1 MKSVSIDV
9 PHLTRA
15 VLRDERIVLKDVLRI
30 ERLGEDLL
38 AWVRQVDGS
47 VQLQRFEKFFV
58 PALEAGLEIRPADGD
73 FVEVQFFS
81 ALSDVAT
88 SVLTSA
94 LGEDAAALEAHGDV
108 LWLQLVADDL
118 AHLDNVW
125 STLTAALQAKTST
138 LGEVYIQLLDG
149 PPLAGVPLSQDWSAA
164 ANSASFTP
172 LPVQMRLSTGGTYI
186 NQAMQALG
194 ASITVT
200 HDSRLAV
207 HFEIKGSQTTLV
219 RDWPAGAAIGPLV
232 LTTAELLALGEGPL
246 TLQASYRSAEGQT
259 LGFGVPLNL
268 VVDTRPPSAPTLDM
282 PPEHADGVISL
293 SEAQAGVL
301 LQGSADPDSKVI
313 LKWSQGS
320 EFVSVVTDA
329 QGRWQ
334 YQATYENILASKVSS
349 GSATLTAQSMDAAGN
364 ISSPASRVFDLQLAA
379 PSAPTIQLQEA
390 SKTGAA
396 IDATSDTT
404 PGLEGRGPANG
415 KVVLYLD
422 RNGDGRTDSSEWLAE
437 AGVDSLGAY
446 SLNLPFLAAGQTHPL
461 LAVAVDRFGNVS
473 KSSTT
478 FSLAVDTTPPATPT
492 LNDIAGDNAITVNE
506 QQDGVVFSG
515 TGEPGAQVLLQRLQ
529 GSLQPL
535 TNTATV
541 DAQGH
546 WSVTVSANDWGQMAS
561 GAMDVQVRQVD
572 AAGNESGWTSPVSV
586 SLDLI
591 LAAPTGLQISS
602 DTGADATDGLTATTQ
617 QVISGRAVA
626 GSTVEVFDDRD
637 NNGVVGSGELL
648 QVVIA
653 DAATGIFQ
661 TRSLNFSEGDYQLRA
676 FARVGQQISA
686 VSQVKHITL
695 DTHAP
700 SISMTKAAD
709 VIAGTGLINLAKQA
723 SGTRF
728 EGAAENGLQV
738 SLSFKDANNQTL
750 THSSQAL
757 VYTTTA
763 TAGNWSIVLTP
774 AQLATLAAAGQGA
787 FTAEV
792 RQTDG
797 AGNTGTATRSVTVDT
812 IAPAGER
819 SQQAAVLALQAAGEL
834 SGGVDWADV
843 VNDGQ
848 VLVPIALPDNLGAGG
863 SLVLTWGGQQITHS
877 VTDAEVAQGY
887 AQVSVT
893 STTLLAAGGGS
904 KPVSV
909 VFTDAADNA
918 SVVLPVTNDV
928 LSNSVV
934 SVDLSGRPPTLQLD
948 TASYHRRVAG
958 TYHSNQVLGV
968 TVWVSGLTNSTV
980 ALSEGGTP
988 LGSVQLD
995 EYGLGSVVL
1004 QLPPGSHR
1012 LTAQA
1017 PGTLTSSLSIVMD
1030 NVRPGM
1036 PTVSALADYL
1046 SDDLINASERNGQ
1059 VQIRGTCTSGHE
1071 VNYWLFNTVTGVVS
1085 DTVTVTS
1092 TGTTWSAYISLEQ
1105 WFQVGDGTLQL
1116 NVTQTD
1122 WAGNVSDTVGTLLTL
1137 DSLALAPVVNP
1148 VAGDDR
1154 INQQELGQVSLSGA
1168 AEPGATVTLSLQGAL
1183 GSLSKTLV
1191 ANASTGT
1198 WAVGLTAGEWAQ
1210 LGEGSIRLTASQ
1222 TDRAGNVS
1230 PPAVRNLTLDTA
1242 ARDLGVNA
1250 FTGDNLVHLA
1260 ETQLD
1265 QTLTGTGEAGASVSI
1280 ALGSLATRTV
1290 TVSSNGLW
1298 STRFTAAELQTLS
1311 GTATL
1316 QVTETDVAGNTAS
1329 ITRSLGINTS
1339 ALSAQPTL
1347 TSPGSVLWVSQS
1359 QPLTLTGSGPTNT
1372 RVHLRL
1378 TGSRGTVELG
1388 PADVAGGH
1396 WSLVLSPTQMRTVL
1410 GSGDVQVQL
1419 WAARPDGVQS
1429 SAVVPGTF
1437 VLQSEVPSPT
1447 LGVVADDNTIN
1458 LAEKQAGAVIEGTGM
1473 AGHTVALTFS
1483 GANGTRTMLVQVA
1496 ANGSW
1501 RWPLANTDY
1510 AALGDGVFT
1519 LSAKQLFNG
1528 QASLVVSSTLV
1539 IDITPPAAPSSTS
1552 LSSAS
1557 TANAASELA
1566 GGVTAAEAVDGVV
1579 VVLPLPANAAVGDS
1593 IEVFWGSST
1602 EPALTHVV
1610 RASDLAGNAQTLS
1623 LTVPGDVIALQGSG
1637 TNVSVSYRVTDAAGN
1652 ADVLRTAVS
1661 GLNVTAPPQAPQF
1674 NAVMTDGYV
1683 NQQEYNQSVQTPIT
1697 LTGQVSGS
1705 GSLSLRLMGSSG
1717 LALDLTPT
1725 LSAGSWSQTLSAAQ
1739 LDSLGEGLI
1748 TMQASQ
1754 LVAGVSSPVATGSF
1768 VFDKTLPASVT
1779 SARIQAALER
1789 NVDTELSGGLLA
1801 TVSNNNLT
1809 EAYDGTVL
1817 YVPLALD
1824 AVAGDSLRVFWGS
1837 QVGSGGVLVDVSL
1850 SLTDVQRGYAAVTI
1864 PETVITQVGDN
1875 ANLRVEAQTVDRAGN
1890 PGTRY
1895 EAWTGPVDAVP
1906 VKPDLL
1912 PVAADNTLNISEMA
1926 GVIVVSG
1933 RAEQGRTVQV
1943 QLLKGLSRIT
1953 QSVTAD
1959 AVTGDWSWSLDAA
1972 QKNQLVNLG
1981 QGPLEVQARQVDNT
1995 GNPSQWQTAK
2005 LVVDTVAPNMPTVD
2019 PVAAD
2024 DRISRSEA
2032 LSASGVRVSGTGEP
2046 GATVVLTFQ
2055 NGGVDLLNK
2064 GGITVNSSGLWEA
2077 VLGASDFAGFPV
2089 GTGPG
2094 GVSLTV
2100 RAVQTDAAG
2109 NPSAPA
2115 SRPFVYSD
2123 DVLNTPTNLAVQD
2136 VADGYF
2142 NAADASGGLQISG
2155 NGDAGR
2161 WVRVRVTVGDVVTDL
2176 PVVQVDSQG
2185 VWTVTVTESAL
2196 AALGQGPATVQA
2208 VQRNG
2213 AGANADESTVVN
2225 LGTPFVIDTVLPQ
2238 LQSAVVAVE
2247 DSAGQPRAHAKVG
2260 DVLLIKIRLSEEVD
2274 MTAGATAPVI
2284 DLGAGLSG
2292 DAVYDPTR
2300 SAALGRNWAVFSY
2313 TVQPNDNA
2321 VEVLIGASGLTVN
2334 WNGALLQDAAGNAVV
2349 SGSITPVTHSIRVDT
2364 NAPSAPTVLGLVAPD
2379 ANTLAADLAGSD
2391 GGDKINVVELTT
2403 GKARVRV
2410 NLGSGVLA
2418 NDKLEVQ
2425 FSWTAGGVQT
2435 FSMQTTL
2442 LASDVTNGFAVLTL
2456 PMQALSG
2463 LQGVTDLSARAR
2475 VVDVAGNE
2483 SGWSAATGAWAL
2495 DTLAPAAPGIPAV
2508 ATDNRMSATE
2518 RQALSDIT
2526 LSGLEVGASVEAW
2539 IEGLDSTQSPVTRA
2553 LALNNGTI
2561 AAATLQTALTGL
2573 ADGTWTLKARQTD
2586 AAGNV
2591 SETASQAVAMDTDV
2605 PGNPTL
2611 AVAAATDAW
2620 VNIAE
2625 TSAGLTVVVDLRGTR
2640 TRLGDEL
2647 VFTWGAHT
2655 HTHVLSAGQPD
2666 TLLSLVL
2673 PASFVSQANNGPA
2686 AGESFD
2692 LAVRIVDTGGN
2703 ASATNGLTGKT
2714 LDTLVAAP
2722 LITSASL
2729 DTVTA
2734 LEAKSNG
2741 LFEGTGAEA
2750 GATVVVVLTSA
2761 TTGQVR
2767 RMSTLAANDGSYSF
2781 VLTPSDYKDLGGA
2794 NATSTIGVSVT
2805 QTDRAGNVS
2814 SATTGSFRLDLALS
2828 PPTFF
2833 DLTGDNLVSQS
2844 ESLSSQ
2850 SFNGTGS
2857 PGASVTLSF
2866 YDASAAPGSAAL
2878 LTLTGVS
2885 VNAAGQWT
2893 QVLTSEQFSTLAG
2906 GATGSRSV
2914 RVEARQSQGGSDSDL
2929 SSLVFAVDKGTPVIS
2944 TVTRFDGNSDGAN
2957 NDGLV
2962 VRFTEVVQS
2971 SNLKNISAWLLNNGH
2986 SFGKGARVEAIA
2998 EVAVNGTSYAQEFR
3012 IYWGTSATVASSD
3025 TVTLSPAWV
3034 VDVAGNTAAASQV
3047 FTVPSLTVPVAAT
3060 PPVTIASDNRINATE
3075 YAATTSVVMTHNAAV
3090 AGSQMRVYLDG
3101 VLIRTVAMAT
3111 SATSTTLSLTAVDWG
3126 TASAQKSLTT
3136 QIVQTDGSTS
3146 AYSAPKPITLDR
3158 VVETAVRAEVLTDT
3172 GTLGVF
3178 NQGDVLTLH
3187 FKEAV
3192 ALVAGSLPAAFGAS
3206 ATVTAVDAIKQVG
3219 DTSVYATAW
3228 NVTLGTSPTLATG
3241 QTHSL
3246 SAIKDLAGNTA
3257 NLSVD
3262 VRADVFSQATPS
3274 LVIDNV
3280 ATNNVVDASET
3291 SAPLQITVQ
3300 LTAVKAGDVIQLTL
3314 DGNAVGAVTVGANGQ
3329 STATFSLDASLL
3341 GADGERVLGASLARS
3356 GATAVT
3362 SLNRSVYVAT
3372 DRTHWSAVHADT
3384 VWFDPDTLMMLKD
3397 GAQVTSWTTST
3408 ATRNALG
3415 NLVNLVPRM
3424 GSVPKLTD
3432 ASGHVSLYFNGAS
3445 SLYSTSQIAN
3455 PRVDLTGMSDFSM
3468 LKLLGYP
3475 TAWGYTMSRE
3485 LDGVYNGTTYAYRH
3499 HFGGLQT
3506 TLSSHYA
3513 GWGSNT
3519 IANAAT
3525 VSSWLVMNG
3534 YNDASAQSLA
3544 VNNRILSTTANSLM
3558 FANSGRGSLGAVG
3571 TLAVGGSGWVGS
3583 GSAEF
3588 VTGVMGDQIAFN
3600 YGLTAAMRGEVATYL
3615 AAKYQSEGRKVAATA
3630 VGASYDLSL
3639 SANASPTID
3648 ELLQLNTSA
3657 LGVGHDTIKTAG
3669 ADYVN
3674 AGSGNDVVSVT
3685 DLAFRY
3691 IDGGLGR
3698 DTLKLDAA
3706 YQGRSALVLA
3716 DFVSNVRGMSGVT
3729 TADER
3734 VNAAGY
3740 HGLAGLEVL
3749 DLRQTDA
3756 SAGAVVSQVLTVA
3769 AEDVRQLSETQR
3781 LEVLLGDR
3789 DVLLTSGFSATAFVH
3804 FLVEGQSYSARYS
3817 TTLNNQSVEL
3827 YVRGGRLAPD
3837 LEGMSWTGNAL
3848 QLDFNTAM
3856 TGLSPQVGDFT
3867 LNPWGGATSGMNTV
3881 SFLNSRQS
3889 LYMTFSSAVTAPMQV
3904 VYNGA
3909 MKDEFGRSMG
3919 HSVWGIGTEGSD
3931 TLDASTWSGV
3941 SGAAVVA
3948 GSGNDRVIGTAGAD
3962 LIVGGLGADTLTGGL
3977 GSDRFAYNTVTQ
3989 GTGGTGGLGGTGG
4002 DVITDFNTS
4011 SNSIHADV
4019 LDLSD
4024 LFQLAPGDSL
4034 TGDAQHDAQTLM
4046 AGGYIDLVRVNS
4058 GKDLQVWVDRD
4069 GGDVMGQ
4076 LVTLQDIGTGLGTY
4090 FTVSNETSEQLL
4102 QRLLTEG
4109 RMQVTHA

>member
-1 MKSVSIDV
+1 MAGHTVV
-9 PHLTRA
+9 LTLTR
-15 VLRDERIVLKDVLRI
+15 
-30 ERLGEDLL
+30 G
-38 AWVRQVDGS
+38 
-47 VQLQRFEKFFV
+47 
-58 PALEAGLEIRPADGD
+58 
-73 FVEVQFFS
+73 S
-81 ALSDVAT
+81 ALRN
-88 SVLTSA
+88 
-94 LGEDAAALEAHGDV
+94 
-108 LWLQLVADDL
+108 LQTQV
-118 AHLDNVW
+118 
-125 STLTAALQAKTST
+125 
-138 LGEVYIQLLDG
+138 
-149 PPLAGVPLSQDWSAA
+149 A
-164 ANSASFTP
+164 AN
-172 LPVQMRLSTGGTYI
+172 GTWRV
-186 NQAMQALG
+186 
-194 ASITVT
+194 S
-200 HDSRLAV
+200 
-207 HFEIKGSQTTLV
+207 
-219 RDWPAGAAIGPLV
+219 
-232 LTTAELLALGEGPL
+232 LTDADYTALGEGVVSLAVKQVFNGLESL
-246 TLQASYRSAEGQT
+246 TVNS
-259 LGFGVPLNL
+259 
-268 VVDTRPPSAPTLDM
+268 
-282 PPEHADGVISL
+282 
-293 SEAQAGVL
+293 
-301 LQGSADPDSKVI
+301 
-313 LKWSQGS
+313 
-320 EFVSVVTDA
+320 
-329 QGRWQ
+329 
-334 YQATYENILASKVSS
+334 
-349 GSATLTAQSMDAAGN
+349 TLT
-364 ISSPASRVFDLQLAA
+364 
-379 PSAPTIQLQEA
+379 
-390 SKTGAA
+390 
-396 IDATSDTT
+396 
-404 PGLEGRGPANG
+404 
-415 KVVLYLD
+415 
-422 RNGDGRTDSSEWLAE
+422 
-437 AGVDSLGAY
+437 
-446 SLNLPFLAAGQTHPL
+446 
-461 LAVAVDRFGNVS
+461 
-473 KSSTT
+473 
-478 FSLAVDTTPPATPT
+478 VDTTPPA
-492 LNDIAGDNAITVNE
+492 
-506 QQDGVVFSG
+506 
-515 TGEPGAQVLLQRLQ
+515 
-529 GSLQPL
+529 
-535 TNTATV
+535 
-541 DAQGH
+541 
-546 WSVTVSANDWGQMAS
+546 
-561 GAMDVQVRQVD
+561 
-572 AAGNESGWTSPVSV
+572 
-586 SLDLI
+586 
-591 LAAPTGLQISS
+591 APTSAAQ
-602 DTGADATDGLTATTQ
+602 T
-617 QVISGRAVA
+617 
-626 GSTVEVFDDRD
+626 
-637 NNGVVGSGELL
+637 
-648 QVVIA
+648 
-653 DAATGIFQ
+653 AAT
-661 TRSLNFSEGDYQLRA
+661 A
-676 FARVGQQISA
+676 
-686 VSQVKHITL
+686 
-695 DTHAP
+695 
-700 SISMTKAAD
+700 
-709 VIAGTGLINLAKQA
+709 
-723 SGTRF
+723 
-728 EGAAENGLQV
+728 
-738 SLSFKDANNQTL
+738 
-750 THSSQAL
+750 
-757 VYTTTA
+757 
-763 TAGNWSIVLTP
+763 
-774 AQLATLAAAGQGA
+774 
-787 FTAEV
+787 
-792 RQTDG
+792 
-797 AGNTGTATRSVTVDT
+797 
-812 IAPAGER
+812 
-819 SQQAAVLALQAAGEL
+819 
-834 SGGVDWADV
+834 
-843 VNDGQ
+843 
-848 VLVPIALPDNLGAGG
+848 
-863 SLVLTWGGQQITHS
+863 
-877 VTDAEVAQGY
+877 
-887 AQVSVT
+887 
-893 STTLLAAGGGS
+893 
-904 KPVSV
+904 
-909 VFTDAADNA
+909 
-918 SVVLPVTNDV
+918 
-928 LSNSVV
+928 
-934 SVDLSGRPPTLQLD
+934 
-948 TASYHRRVAG
+948 
-958 TYHSNQVLGV
+958 
-968 TVWVSGLTNSTV
+968 
-980 ALSEGGTP
+980 
-988 LGSVQLD
+988 
-995 EYGLGSVVL
+995 
-1004 QLPPGSHR
+1004 
-1012 LTAQA
+1012 
-1017 PGTLTSSLSIVMD
+1017 
-1030 NVRPGM
+1030 
-1036 PTVSALADYL
+1036 
-1046 SDDLINASERNGQ
+1046 
-1059 VQIRGTCTSGHE
+1059 
-1071 VNYWLFNTVTGVVS
+1071 
-1085 DTVTVTS
+1085 
-1092 TGTTWSAYISLEQ
+1092 
-1105 WFQVGDGTLQL
+1105 
-1116 NVTQTD
+1116 
-1122 WAGNVSDTVGTLLTL
+1122 
-1137 DSLALAPVVNP
+1137 
-1148 VAGDDR
+1148 
-1154 INQQELGQVSLSGA
+1154 
-1168 AEPGATVTLSLQGAL
+1168 
-1183 GSLSKTLV
+1183 
-1191 ANASTGT
+1191 
-1198 WAVGLTAGEWAQ
+1198 
-1210 LGEGSIRLTASQ
+1210 
-1222 TDRAGNVS
+1222 
-1230 PPAVRNLTLDTA
+1230 
-1242 ARDLGVNA
+1242 
-1250 FTGDNLVHLA
+1250 
-1260 ETQLD
+1260 
-1265 QTLTGTGEAGASVSI
+1265 
-1280 ALGSLATRTV
+1280 
-1290 TVSSNGLW
+1290 
-1298 STRFTAAELQTLS
+1298 
-1311 GTATL
+1311 
-1316 QVTETDVAGNTAS
+1316 
-1329 ITRSLGINTS
+1329 
-1339 ALSAQPTL
+1339 
-1347 TSPGSVLWVSQS
+1347 
-1359 QPLTLTGSGPTNT
+1359 
-1372 RVHLRL
+1372 
-1378 TGSRGTVELG
+1378 
-1388 PADVAGGH
+1388 
-1396 WSLVLSPTQMRTVL
+1396 
-1410 GSGDVQVQL
+1410 
-1419 WAARPDGVQS
+1419 
-1429 SAVVPGTF
+1429 
-1437 VLQSEVPSPT
+1437 
-1447 LGVVADDNTIN
+1447 
-1458 LAEKQAGAVIEGTGM
+1458 
-1473 AGHTVALTFS
+1473 
-1483 GANGTRTMLVQVA
+1483 
-1496 ANGSW
+1496 
-1501 RWPLANTDY
+1501 
-1510 AALGDGVFT
+1510 
-1519 LSAKQLFNG
+1519 
-1528 QASLVVSSTLV
+1528 
-1539 IDITPPAAPSSTS
+1539 
-1552 LSSAS
+1552 
-1557 TANAASELA
+1557 ANAASELA
-1566 GGVTAAEAVDGVV
+1566 GGITAMEAVNGVP
-1579 VVLPLPANAAVGDS
+1579 VVLPLPANAAVGDR
-1593 IEVFWGSST
+1593 IEIFWGSST
-1602 EPALTHVV
+1602 EAVLTHVV
-1610 RASDLAGNAQTLS
+1610 RASDLQANAQTLT
-1623 LTVPGDVIALQGSG
+1623 LTVPGEEIALLGSAA
-1637 TNVSVSYRVTDAAGN
+1637 NLSVTYRMTDAAGN

-1661 GLNVTAPPQAPQF
+1661 GLNVSAPPQAPQF

-1683 NQQEYNQSVQTPIT
+1683 NQQEYNQAPIT

-1705 GSLSLRLMGSSG
+1705 GTLSLRLTGSNSQV
-1717 LALDLTPT
+1717 LDLTPT
-1725 LSAGSWSQTLSAAQ
+1725 VTAGSWSLTLSATQ
-1739 LDSLGEGLI
+1739 LDSLGEGTI
-1748 TMQASQ
+1748 GMQATQVVS
-1754 LVAGVSSPVATGSF
+1754 GVTSPTATGSF

-1779 SARIQAALER
+1779 AARIQAALER

-1972 QKNQLVNLG
+1972 QKTQLVNLG
-1981 QGPLEVQARQVDNT
+1981 QGPLEVQARQVDST

-2142 NAADASGGLQISG
+2142 NAADASSGLQISG

-2313 TVQPNDNA
+2313 TVQANDNA
-2321 VEVLIGASGLTVN
+2321 VEGLIGASGLTVN
-2334 WNGALLQDAAGNAVV
+2334 WNGAVLQDAAGNAVA
-2349 SGSITPVTHSIRVDT
+2349 SGSITPVTHGIRVDT
-2364 NAPSAPTVLGLVAPD
+2364 NAPTAPTVIGLVAPD

-2391 GGDKINVVELTT
+2391 GGDKINVAELST

-2410 NLGSGVLA
+2410 DLGSGVLA

-2425 FSWTAGGVQT
+2425 FSWTAGSVQT
-2435 FSMQTTL
+2435 FSTQTTL

-2456 PMQALSG
+2456 PVQALSG

-2647 VFTWGAHT
+2647 VFTWGTHT

-2750 GATVVVVLTSA
+2750 GATVVVVLTSS

-3111 SATSTTLSLTAVDWG
+3111 SATSTTLSLTAADWG
-3126 TASAQKSLTT
+3126 TASTQKSLTT

-3300 LTAVKAGDVIQLTL
+3300 LTAAKAGDVIQLTL

-3485 LDGVYNGTTYAYRH
+3485 LDGVHNGVVYAYRH

-3506 TLSSHYA
+3506 TLSSHFS

-3558 FANSGRGSLGAVG
+3558 FANSSRTSLGSAG
-3571 TLAVGGSGWVGS
+3571 TLAVGASGWVGS

-3615 AAKYQSEGRKVAATA
+3615 AAKYQSEGRKVEATA
-3630 VGASYDLSL
+3630 VGGSYDLSL

-3648 ELLQLNTSA
+3648 ELLQLNTST

-3729 TADER
+3729 AADER

-3789 DVLLTSGFSATAFVH
+3789 DVLLTSGFSVTGFGH

-3837 LEGMSWTGNAL
+3837 LEGVSWTGNAL

-4034 TGDAQHDAQTLM
+4034 TGDAQHDAQTLV